1 MKSLQ
6 ERTEQSMAKNLK
18 VGMLVC
24 ASILAANAAYAN
36 YPSSNEL
43 LTVTQQT
50 GKIKGTIVDSKTGE
64 PVIGA
69 SVKVKGTKLAAVTDL
84 NGEFELNTH
93 ANATL
98 QISYV
103 GFKETEV
110 KASNDMKI
118 SLEEDTE
125 SLEEVVVV
133 GYGTQ
138 KKESLTGAM
147 ANIKGEK
154 LKDITSATVENML
167 NGKVSGVYVAP
178 GSGRPGSTGAII
190 IRGQTSI
197 NGATAPLWVVDGV
210 IVGNSAGDLNP
221 DDIETMTVLK
231 DAASTAIYGS
241 EGANGVVVVTT
252 KQAKHEKMSISL
264 SAKAGLSTLNRGN
277 LEMMDGA
284 EFYDYYKSFQNVE
297 SVNFPRWNED
307 LRNSNFDWFK
317 LAKKTGSTQDYNL
330 TLNGGSQNIQSMF
343 TLGYFKEEGAVKG
356 YDMNRYSTRIKVVY
370 KPYEW
375 LTIKPNISGSRTND
389 KDKQYSVGAMYSMMP
404 WDSPYDENGN
414 LVPNYYSGWVNSKA
428 TNYLNDLAAGD
439 YSTSTT
445 YDLAGGLDFDIKITP
460 WLTFSSVNNYS
471 YYNSQT
477 HGYYDPK
484 SSSGEGVNGRT
495 TEYNYVSTRRY
506 TNQLLRFKKSW
517 GKHNV
522 NALLAYEF
530 NDYEMKYTDVYATGF
545 ISGFEDF
552 MTAAKPEMATGYR
565 TAWAKQSYFTQW
577 RYDYDSRYYGELSL
591 RRDGR
596 SNFGS
601 NNRYGN
607 FFSVSGAW
615 NINNESWFKADWV
628 DQLKLRAA
636 FGSVGNVPTSLYPS
650 YSLYSVG
657 ATYNENPGA
666 LISQIGNK
674 DLTWEK
680 TYTTGVGV
688 DASFWQNRLHATL
701 DYYIKNTSNILYQV
715 PVTGLVGVTSI
726 WKNIGKMRNTG
737 IELTVGGDII
747 RTKDL
752 TWNVTANISHNSNEL
767 RDLYKQR
774 DANGNYVVK
783 PVLISDGTSIAGT
796 AQRILEIG
804 EPVDTYYMKEWA
816 GVNPED
822 GKPQWYMD
830 DANGNKVVT
839 DSYSKAS
846 YYKCGKASPDVY
858 GSFSTSLFYKNF
870 DLQANFGYSLGGQI
884 YSYYRQE
891 FDSDGAYAGDRN
903 QMKLQKGWSRW
914 EKPGDIATHPRAMY
928 NNQDKG
934 NLASSRYLES
944 SDYLKLRSLTLG
956 YNFDLK
962 KYGIQTLRL
971 SVSGENLFTITDYSG
986 VDPELPAGTNDKG
999 VLSVTNTGGISV
1011 YPAVRKFMLGVNLT
1025 F

>member
-1 MKSLQ
+1 
-6 ERTEQSMAKNLK
+6 
-18 VGMLVC
+18 MLVC

-50 GKIKGTIVDSKTGE
+50 GKIKGTIIDSKTGE

-110 KASNDMKI
+110 KASNGMKI

-414 LVPNYYSGWVNSKA
+414 LVPNYYAGWVNSKA

-445 YDLAGGLDFDIKITP
+445 YDLSGGLDFDIKIAP

-495 TEYNYVSTRRY
+495 TEYNYTSTRRY

-552 MTAAKPEMATGYR
+552 MTAAKPEMANGYR

-999 VLSVTNTGGISV
+999 VLSVTSTGGTSV

>member
-50 GKIKGTIVDSKTGE
+50 GKIKGTIIDSKTGE

-110 KASNDMKI
+110 KASNGMKI

-330 TLNGGSQNIQSMF
+330 TLNGGSENIQSMF

-414 LVPNYYSGWVNSKA
+414 LVPNYYAGWVNSKA
-428 TNYLNDLAAGD
+428 TNYLNDLAAGN

-445 YDLAGGLDFDIKITP
+445 YDLSGGLDFDIKIAP

-552 MTAAKPEMATGYR
+552 MTAAKPEMANGYR

-737 IELTVGGDII
+737 IEFTVGGDII

>member
-50 GKIKGTIVDSKTGE
+50 GKIKGTIIDSKTGE

-330 TLNGGSQNIQSMF
+330 TLNGGSENIQSMF

-414 LVPNYYSGWVNSKA
+414 LVPNYYAGWVNSKA
-428 TNYLNDLAAGD
+428 TNYLNDLAAGN

-445 YDLAGGLDFDIKITP
+445 YDLSGGLDFDIKIAP

-484 SSSGEGVNGRT
+484 SSPGEGVNGRT

-552 MTAAKPEMATGYR
+552 MTAAKPEMANGYR

-737 IELTVGGDII
+737 IEFTVGGDII

-999 VLSVTNTGGISV
+999 VLSVTSTGGTSV

>member
-6 ERTEQSMAKNLK
+6 KRTEQSMAKNLK

-110 KASNDMKI
+110 KASNGMKI

-330 TLNGGSQNIQSMF
+330 TLNGGSENIQSMF

-404 WDSPYDENGN
+404 WDSPYDEDGN

-445 YDLAGGLDFDIKITP
+445 YDLSGGLDFDIKITP

-552 MTAAKPEMATGYR
+552 MTAAKPEMANGYR

>member
-24 ASILAANAAYAN
+24 ASILAANATYAN
-36 YPSSNEL
+36 YPTSNEL

-84 NGEFELNTH
+84 NGEFEINTH

-110 KASNDMKI
+110 KANNGMKI

-330 TLNGGSQNIQSMF
+330 TLNGGSLNIQSMF

-414 LVPNYYSGWVNSKA
+414 LVPNYYAGWVNSKA

-445 YDLAGGLDFDIKITP
+445 YDLSGGLDFDIKIAP

-552 MTAAKPEMATGYR
+552 MTAAKPEMANGYR

-999 VLSVTNTGGISV
+999 VLSVTNTGGTSV

>member
-36 YPSSNEL
+36 YPTSNEL

-110 KASNDMKI
+110 KASNGMKI

-330 TLNGGSQNIQSMF
+330 TLNGGSENIQSMF

-445 YDLAGGLDFDIKITP
+445 YDLSGGLDFDIKITP

-999 VLSVTNTGGISV
+999 VLSVTSTGGTSV

>member
-1 MKSLQ
+1 
-6 ERTEQSMAKNLK
+6 
-18 VGMLVC
+18 MLVC

-36 YPSSNEL
+36 YPTSNEL

-50 GKIKGTIVDSKTGE
+50 GKIKGTIIDSKTGE

-110 KASNDMKI
+110 KASNGMKI

-125 SLEEVVVV
+125 ALEEVVVV

-404 WDSPYDENGN
+404 WDSPYDEEGN

-445 YDLAGGLDFDIKITP
+445 YDLSGGLDFDIKIAP

-737 IELTVGGDII
+737 IEFTVGGDII

-903 QMKLQKGWSRW
+903 QMKLQKSWSRW

-971 SVSGENLFTITDYSG
+971 SLSGENLFTITDYSG
-986 VDPELPAGTNDKG
+986 VDPELPADTNDKG
-999 VLSVTNTGGISV
+999 VLSVTSTGGTSV

>member
-110 KASNDMKI
+110 KASNGMKI
-118 SLEEDTE
+118 SLEEDSE

-330 TLNGGSQNIQSMF
+330 TLNGGSENIQSMF

-414 LVPNYYSGWVNSKA
+414 LVPNYYAGWVNSKA
-428 TNYLNDLAAGD
+428 TNYLNDLAAGN

-445 YDLAGGLDFDIKITP
+445 YDLAGGLDFDIKIAP

-506 TNQLLRFKKSW
+506 TNQMLRFKKSW

-552 MTAAKPEMATGYR
+552 MTAAKPEMANGYR

-999 VLSVTNTGGISV
+999 VLSVTNTGGTSV

>member
-110 KASNDMKI
+110 KASNGMKI

-375 LTIKPNISGSRTND
+375 LTIKPSISGSRTND

-404 WDSPYDENGN
+404 WDSPYDEEGN

-428 TNYLNDLAAGD
+428 TNYLNDLAAGN

-445 YDLAGGLDFDIKITP
+445 YDLSGGLDFDIKIAP

-552 MTAAKPEMATGYR
+552 MTAAKPEMANGYR

-999 VLSVTNTGGISV
+999 VLSVTNTGGTSV

>member
-36 YPSSNEL
+36 YPTSNEL

-50 GKIKGTIVDSKTGE
+50 GKIKGTIIDSKTGE

-93 ANATL
+93 ANAIL

-125 SLEEVVVV
+125 ALEEVVVV

-330 TLNGGSQNIQSMF
+330 TLNGGSENIQSMF

-414 LVPNYYSGWVNSKA
+414 LVPNYYAGWVNSKA
-428 TNYLNDLAAGD
+428 TNYLNDLAAGN

-445 YDLAGGLDFDIKITP
+445 YDLSGGLDFDIKIAP

-552 MTAAKPEMATGYR
+552 MTAAKPEMANGYR

-737 IELTVGGDII
+737 IEFTVGGDII

-971 SVSGENLFTITDYSG
+971 SLSGENLFTITDYSG

-999 VLSVTNTGGISV
+999 VLSVTSTGGTSV

>member
-110 KASNDMKI
+110 KASNGMKI

-264 SAKAGLSTLNRGN
+264 SAKAGLSTLNHGN

-414 LVPNYYSGWVNSKA
+414 LVPNYYAGWVNSKA

-445 YDLAGGLDFDIKITP
+445 YDLSGGLDFDIKIAP

-495 TEYNYVSTRRY
+495 TEYNYTSTRRY

-552 MTAAKPEMATGYR
+552 MTAAKPEMANGYR

-752 TWNVTANISHNSNEL
+752 TWNITANISHNSNEL

-956 YNFDLK
+956 YNFDMK

-999 VLSVTNTGGISV
+999 VLSVTSTGGTSV

>member
-43 LTVTQQT
+43 QTVTQQT

-110 KASNDMKI
+110 KASNGMKI

-414 LVPNYYSGWVNSKA
+414 LVPNYYAGWVNSKA

-445 YDLAGGLDFDIKITP
+445 YDLSGGLDFDIKIAP

-495 TEYNYVSTRRY
+495 TEYNYTSTRRY

-552 MTAAKPEMATGYR
+552 MTAAKPEMANGYR

-999 VLSVTNTGGISV
+999 VLSVTSTGGTSV

>member
-1 MKSLQ
+1 
-6 ERTEQSMAKNLK
+6 
-18 VGMLVC
+18 MLVC

-36 YPSSNEL
+36 YPTSNEL

-50 GKIKGTIVDSKTGE
+50 GKIKGTIIDSKTGE

-110 KASNDMKI
+110 KASNGMKI

-125 SLEEVVVV
+125 ALEEVVVV

-404 WDSPYDENGN
+404 WDSPYDEEGN

-445 YDLAGGLDFDIKITP
+445 YDLSGGLDFDIKIAP

-737 IELTVGGDII
+737 IEFTVGGDII

-999 VLSVTNTGGISV
+999 VLSVTNTGGTSV

>member
-110 KASNDMKI
+110 KASNGMKI

-330 TLNGGSQNIQSMF
+330 TLNGGSENIQSMF

-404 WDSPYDENGN
+404 WDSPYDEEGN

-445 YDLAGGLDFDIKITP
+445 YDLSGGLDFDIQIAP

-971 SVSGENLFTITDYSG
+971 SISGENLFTITDYSG

-999 VLSVTNTGGISV
+999 VLSVTNTGGTSV

>member
-1 MKSLQ
+1 
-6 ERTEQSMAKNLK
+6 MAKNLK

-110 KASNDMKI
+110 KASNGMKI

-414 LVPNYYSGWVNSKA
+414 LVPNYYAGWVNSKA

-445 YDLAGGLDFDIKITP
+445 YDLSGGLDFDIKIAP

-552 MTAAKPEMATGYR
+552 MTAAKPEMANGYR

-830 DANGNKVVT
+830 DANGNKVKT
-839 DSYSKAS
+839 DNYSKAS

-971 SVSGENLFTITDYSG
+971 SISGENLFTISDYSG

-999 VLSVTNTGGISV
+999 VLSVTNTGGTSV

>member
-1 MKSLQ
+1 
-6 ERTEQSMAKNLK
+6 
-18 VGMLVC
+18 MLVC

-36 YPSSNEL
+36 YPTSNEL

-50 GKIKGTIVDSKTGE
+50 GKIKGTIIDSKTGE

-110 KASNDMKI
+110 KASNGMKI

-330 TLNGGSQNIQSMF
+330 TLNGGSENIQSMF

-414 LVPNYYSGWVNSKA
+414 LVPNYYAGWVNSKA

-445 YDLAGGLDFDIKITP
+445 YDLSGGLDFDIKIAP

-552 MTAAKPEMATGYR
+552 MTAAKPEMANGYR

-737 IELTVGGDII
+737 IEFTVGGDII

-999 VLSVTNTGGISV
+999 VLSVTNTGGTSV

>member
-1 MKSLQ
+1 
-6 ERTEQSMAKNLK
+6 MAKNLK

-36 YPSSNEL
+36 YPTSNEL

-50 GKIKGTIVDSKTGE
+50 GKIKGTIIDSKTGE

-110 KASNDMKI
+110 KASNGMKI

-125 SLEEVVVV
+125 ALEEVVVV

-414 LVPNYYSGWVNSKA
+414 LVPNYYAGWVNSKA

-445 YDLAGGLDFDIKITP
+445 YDLSGGLDFDIQIAP

-495 TEYNYVSTRRY
+495 TEYNYTSTRRY

-552 MTAAKPEMATGYR
+552 MTAAKPEMANGYR

-999 VLSVTNTGGISV
+999 VLSVTNTGGTSV

>member
-50 GKIKGTIVDSKTGE
+50 GKIKGTIIDSKTGE

-98 QISYV
+98 EISYV

-110 KASNDMKI
+110 KASNGMKI

-330 TLNGGSQNIQSMF
+330 TLNGGSENIQSMF

-414 LVPNYYSGWVNSKA
+414 LVPNYYAGWVNSKA

-445 YDLAGGLDFDIKITP
+445 YDLSGGLDFDIKIAP

-552 MTAAKPEMATGYR
+552 MTAAKPEMANGYR

-737 IELTVGGDII
+737 IEFTVGGDII

-971 SVSGENLFTITDYSG
+971 SISGENLFTITDYSG

-999 VLSVTNTGGISV
+999 VLSVTSTGGTSV

>member
-36 YPSSNEL
+36 YPTSNEL

-110 KASNDMKI
+110 KASNGMKI
-118 SLEEDTE
+118 SLKEDTE

-330 TLNGGSQNIQSMF
+330 TLNGGSENIQSMF

-414 LVPNYYSGWVNSKA
+414 LVPNYYAGWVNSKA

-445 YDLAGGLDFDIKITP
+445 YDLSGGLDFDIKIAP

-552 MTAAKPEMATGYR
+552 MTAAKPEMANGYR

-903 QMKLQKGWSRW
+903 QMKLQKDWSRW

-999 VLSVTNTGGISV
+999 VLSVTNTGGTSV

>member
-98 QISYV
+98 EISYV

-110 KASNDMKI
+110 KASNGMKI

-125 SLEEVVVV
+125 ALEEVVVV

-356 YDMNRYSTRIKVVY
+356 YDMDRYSTRIKVVY

-414 LVPNYYSGWVNSKA
+414 LVPNYNAGWVNSKA

-445 YDLAGGLDFDIKITP
+445 YDLSGGLDFDIKIAP

-552 MTAAKPEMATGYR
+552 MTAAKPEMANGYR

-628 DQLKLRAA
+628 DQFKLRAA

-737 IELTVGGDII
+737 IEFTVGGDII

-999 VLSVTNTGGISV
+999 VLSVTNTGGTSV

>member
-110 KASNDMKI
+110 KASNGMKI

-414 LVPNYYSGWVNSKA
+414 LVPNHYSGWVNSKA

-445 YDLAGGLDFDIKITP
+445 YDLSGGLDFDIKITP

-999 VLSVTNTGGISV
+999 VLSVTNTGGTSV

>member
-110 KASNDMKI
+110 KASNGMKI

-330 TLNGGSQNIQSMF
+330 TLNGGSENIQSMF

-404 WDSPYDENGN
+404 WDSPYDEEGN

-428 TNYLNDLAAGD
+428 TNYLNDLAAGN

-445 YDLAGGLDFDIKITP
+445 YDLAGGLDFDIKIAP

-552 MTAAKPEMATGYR
+552 MTAAKPEMANGYR

-615 NINNESWFKADWV
+615 NINNEAWFKADWV

-737 IELTVGGDII
+737 IEFTVGGDII

-971 SVSGENLFTITDYSG
+971 SISGENLFTITDYSG

-999 VLSVTNTGGISV
+999 VLSVTNTGGTSV

>member
-1 MKSLQ
+1 
-6 ERTEQSMAKNLK
+6 MAKNLK

-110 KASNDMKI
+110 KASNGMKI

-404 WDSPYDENGN
+404 WDSPYDEEGN

-428 TNYLNDLAAGD
+428 TNYLNDLAAGN

-445 YDLAGGLDFDIKITP
+445 YDLSGGLDFDIKIAP

-830 DANGNKVVT
+830 DANGNKVKT

-999 VLSVTNTGGISV
+999 VLSVTNTGGTSV

>member
-1 MKSLQ
+1 
-6 ERTEQSMAKNLK
+6 MAKNLK

-110 KASNDMKI
+110 KASNGMKI

-330 TLNGGSQNIQSMF
+330 TLNGGSENIQSMF

-445 YDLAGGLDFDIKITP
+445 YDLSGGLDFDIQIAP

-971 SVSGENLFTITDYSG
+971 SISGENLFTITDYSG

-999 VLSVTNTGGISV
+999 VLSVTNTGGTSV

>member
-1 MKSLQ
+1 
-6 ERTEQSMAKNLK
+6 
-18 VGMLVC
+18 MLVC

-50 GKIKGTIVDSKTGE
+50 GKIKGTIIDSKTGE

-110 KASNDMKI
+110 KASNGMKI
-118 SLEEDTE
+118 SLEEDSE

-330 TLNGGSQNIQSMF
+330 TLNGGSENIQSMF

-414 LVPNYYSGWVNSKA
+414 LVPNYYAGWVNSKA
-428 TNYLNDLAAGD
+428 TNYLNDLAAGN

-445 YDLAGGLDFDIKITP
+445 YDLSGGLDFDIKIAP

-552 MTAAKPEMATGYR
+552 MTAAKPEMANGYR

-701 DYYIKNTSNILYQV
+701 DFYIKNTSNILYQV

-737 IELTVGGDII
+737 IEFTVGGDII

-999 VLSVTNTGGISV
+999 VLSVTNTGGTSV

>member
-110 KASNDMKI
+110 KASNGMKI

-404 WDSPYDENGN
+404 WDSPYDEEGN

-445 YDLAGGLDFDIKITP
+445 YDLAGGLDFDIQIAP

-830 DANGNKVVT
+830 DANGNKVKT

-999 VLSVTNTGGISV
+999 VLSVTNTGGTSV

>member
-110 KASNDMKI
+110 KASNGMKI

-330 TLNGGSQNIQSMF
+330 TLNGGSENIQSMF

-404 WDSPYDENGN
+404 WDSPYDEEGN

-445 YDLAGGLDFDIKITP
+445 YDLSGGLDFDIKITP

-552 MTAAKPEMATGYR
+552 MTAAKPEMANGYR

-737 IELTVGGDII
+737 IEFTVGGDII

-999 VLSVTNTGGISV
+999 VLSVTNTGGTSV

>member
-110 KASNDMKI
+110 KASNGMKI

-125 SLEEVVVV
+125 ALEEVVVV

-414 LVPNYYSGWVNSKA
+414 LVPNYYAGWVNSKA
-428 TNYLNDLAAGD
+428 TNYLNDLAAGN

-445 YDLAGGLDFDIKITP
+445 YDLSGGLDFDIKIAP

-552 MTAAKPEMATGYR
+552 MTAAKPEMANGYR

-737 IELTVGGDII
+737 IEFTVGGDII

-999 VLSVTNTGGISV
+999 VLSVTNTGGTSV

>member
-1 MKSLQ
+1 
-6 ERTEQSMAKNLK
+6 MAKNLK

-24 ASILAANAAYAN
+24 ASILAANASYAN
-36 YPSSNEL
+36 YPTSNEL

-110 KASNDMKI
+110 KATNGMKI

-414 LVPNYYSGWVNSKA
+414 LVPNYYAGWVNSKA

-445 YDLAGGLDFDIKITP
+445 YDLSGGLDFDIQIAP

-552 MTAAKPEMATGYR
+552 MTAAKPEMANGYR

-999 VLSVTNTGGISV
+999 VLSVTNTGGTSV

>member
-18 VGMLVC
+18 VSMLVC

-36 YPSSNEL
+36 YPTSNEL

-110 KASNDMKI
+110 KASNGMKI

-414 LVPNYYSGWVNSKA
+414 LVPNYYAGWVNSKA
-428 TNYLNDLAAGD
+428 TNYLNDLAAGN

-445 YDLAGGLDFDIKITP
+445 YDLAGGLDFDIKIAP

-495 TEYNYVSTRRY
+495 TEYNYTSTRRY

-552 MTAAKPEMATGYR
+552 MTAAKPEMANGYR

-999 VLSVTNTGGISV
+999 VLSVTNTGGTSV

>member
-110 KASNDMKI
+110 KASNGMKI

-414 LVPNYYSGWVNSKA
+414 LVPNYYAGWVNSKA

-445 YDLAGGLDFDIKITP
+445 YDLSGGLDFDIQIAP

-495 TEYNYVSTRRY
+495 TEYNYTSTRRY

-552 MTAAKPEMATGYR
+552 MTAAKPEMANGYR

-971 SVSGENLFTITDYSG
+971 SISGENLFTITDYSG

-999 VLSVTNTGGISV
+999 VLSVTNTGGTSV

>member
-36 YPSSNEL
+36 YPTSNEL

-50 GKIKGTIVDSKTGE
+50 GKIKGTIIDSKTGE

-98 QISYV
+98 EISYV

-110 KASNDMKI
+110 KASNGMKI

-125 SLEEVVVV
+125 ALEEVVVV

-414 LVPNYYSGWVNSKA
+414 LVPNYYAGWVNSKA

-445 YDLAGGLDFDIKITP
+445 YDLSGGLDFDIKIAP

-552 MTAAKPEMATGYR
+552 MTAAKPEMANGYR

-737 IELTVGGDII
+737 IEFTVGGDII

-999 VLSVTNTGGISV
+999 VLSVTNTGGTSV

>member
-110 KASNDMKI
+110 KATNGMKI

-414 LVPNYYSGWVNSKA
+414 LVPNYYAGWVNSKA

-445 YDLAGGLDFDIKITP
+445 YDLSGGLDFDIKIAP

-495 TEYNYVSTRRY
+495 TEYNYTSTRRY

-552 MTAAKPEMATGYR
+552 MTAAKPEMTNGYR

-999 VLSVTNTGGISV
+999 VLSVTSTGGTSV

>member
-69 SVKVKGTKLAAVTDL
+69 SVKVKGTKQAAVTDL

-110 KASNDMKI
+110 KASNGMKI

-404 WDSPYDENGN
+404 WDSPYDEEGN

-445 YDLAGGLDFDIKITP
+445 YDLSGGLDFDIKIAP

-999 VLSVTNTGGISV
+999 VLSVTNTGGTSV

>member
-1 MKSLQ
+1 
-6 ERTEQSMAKNLK
+6 
-18 VGMLVC
+18 MLVC

-110 KASNDMKI
+110 KASNGMKI

-414 LVPNYYSGWVNSKA
+414 LVPNYYAGWVNSKA

-445 YDLAGGLDFDIKITP
+445 YDLSGGLDFDIKIAP

-552 MTAAKPEMATGYR
+552 MTAAKPEMANGYR

-999 VLSVTNTGGISV
+999 VLSVTSTGGTSV

>member
-6 ERTEQSMAKNLK
+6 ERTELSMAKNLK

-110 KASNDMKI
+110 KASNGMKI

-317 LAKKTGSTQDYNL
+317 LAKKTGSTQDYTL

-445 YDLAGGLDFDIKITP
+445 YDLSGGLDFDIKIAP

-552 MTAAKPEMATGYR
+552 MTAAKPEMVNGYR

-701 DYYIKNTSNILYQV
+701 DFYIKNTSNILYQV

-999 VLSVTNTGGISV
+999 VLSVTNTGGTSV

>member
-110 KASNDMKI
+110 KASNGMKI

-404 WDSPYDENGN
+404 WDSPYDEDGN

-445 YDLAGGLDFDIKITP
+445 YDLSGGLDFDIKITP

-999 VLSVTNTGGISV
+999 VLSVTNTGGTSV

>member
-110 KASNDMKI
+110 KASNGMKI

-330 TLNGGSQNIQSMF
+330 TLNGGSENIQSMF

-414 LVPNYYSGWVNSKA
+414 LVPNYYAGWVNSKA
-428 TNYLNDLAAGD
+428 TNYLNDLAAGN

-445 YDLAGGLDFDIKITP
+445 YDLSGGLDFDIKIAP

-552 MTAAKPEMATGYR
+552 MTAAKPEMANGYR

>member
-110 KASNDMKI
+110 KASNGMKI

-404 WDSPYDENGN
+404 WDSPYDEEGN

-428 TNYLNDLAAGD
+428 TNYLNDLAAGN

-445 YDLAGGLDFDIKITP
+445 YDLAGGLDFDIKIAP

-944 SDYLKLRSLTLG
+944 SDYLKLRSLTLS

-971 SVSGENLFTITDYSG
+971 SISGENLFTITDYSG

-999 VLSVTNTGGISV
+999 VLSVTNTGGTSV